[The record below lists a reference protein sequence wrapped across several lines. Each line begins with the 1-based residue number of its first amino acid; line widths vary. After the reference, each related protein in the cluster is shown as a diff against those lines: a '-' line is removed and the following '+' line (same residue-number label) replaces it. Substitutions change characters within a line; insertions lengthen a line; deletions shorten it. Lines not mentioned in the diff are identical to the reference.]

1 MQWITRAFLTILY
14 FATLPVIW
22 LTRRISGSRLQLDD
36 PGTASYWLIRKA
48 DAGRDSYF
56 FEASTI
62 EGAPAPREGLE
73 SGPRIGGRS
82 PWLASILII
91 IARWY
96 APPREPVAGKGL
108 SSIADREE
116 GVPDEIYTLW

>member
-1 MQWITRAFLTILY
+1 MQSITRALLAILY
-14 FATLPVIW
+14 FAMFPVIW
-22 LTRRISGSRLQLDD
+22 LTRRTNQSRLQLDD
-36 PGTASYWLIRKA
+36 PGTPSYWLVRKP

-56 FEASTI
+56 FETSTV
-62 EGAPAPREGLE
+62 EGAPAPREGSE

-82 PWLASILII
+82 PWLAAILIT

-96 APPREPVAGKGL
+96 APPRESVAGKVL